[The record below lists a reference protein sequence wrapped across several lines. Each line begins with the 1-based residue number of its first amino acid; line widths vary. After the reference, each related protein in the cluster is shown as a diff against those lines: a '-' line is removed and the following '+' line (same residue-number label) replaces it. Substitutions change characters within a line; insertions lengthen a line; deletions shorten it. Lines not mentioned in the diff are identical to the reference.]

1 MARTFSSKEAKELL
15 QSHNELQEKLNVYC
29 KMFNDKKQ
37 ETINYIKT
45 MNLQEIFSQY
55 MLKSILKRSD
65 TIISPEIN
73 QLISKL
79 YLYKKDD
86 EIIGGVASIRDKQG
100 AEIK

>member
-45 MNLQEIFSQY
+45 MKLIKY
-55 MLKSILKRSD
+55 
-65 TIISPEIN
+65 TI
-73 QLISKL
+73 
-79 YLYKKDD
+79 
-86 EIIGGVASIRDKQG
+86 
-100 AEIK
+100 